1 MKNLIVMVLLLCVII
16 TYTYAWNEYYEKNIT
31 PIYSAENIVEIEVE
45 PYPNIEWKWQV
56 EIDLNQNGYNKKK
69 VLYFYESGLSEE
81 WIATEEFASEVIS
94 DLIERDMGIYVSEER
109 INEIITLKNRE
120 NQKTYA
126 EEEMKNDDN
135 KSYNSKKVKE
145 QTIKNKQKVIKA
157 AISASMKNR
166 IDTVIENFV
175 EKLEDRWYS
184 DAQMTSAIDTV
195 ISRLWEFKNKAGYR
209 EIVAYMLVVLEEYR
223 NEYSN
228 PLEDLETIFFVN
240 YGFFI

>member
-223 NEYSN
+223 NE
-228 PLEDLETIFFVN
+228 FVN

>member
-228 PLEDLETIFFVN
+228 PLEDLETIFQ
-240 YGFFI
+240 GL